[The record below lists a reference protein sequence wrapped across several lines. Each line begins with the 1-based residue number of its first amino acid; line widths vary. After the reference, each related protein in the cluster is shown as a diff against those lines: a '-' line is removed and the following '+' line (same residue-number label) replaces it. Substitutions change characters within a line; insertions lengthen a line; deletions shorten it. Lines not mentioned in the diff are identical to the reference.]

1 MKQSKGASTLRA
13 GIIGL
18 SWIAGD
24 PAGEASTPYLGTAT
38 PYSHAS
44 AMAAIGDI
52 DVVAV
57 CDLRPEAGTAFVDQ
71 WAGTW
76 PNVEAHTD
84 LETMLATQLDLV
96 SVVTPDHLHGR
107 MIEQCLD
114 AGVRMIFS
122 EKPFTTDLAEADH
135 IIGRITE
142 TGASIAVN
150 HTWRWRPEIAAT
162 KAMVQ
167 REDLGPLSHITVE
180 AGGPRA
186 MLFRNLSHFLDLAI
200 HLTGEDPDWVIA
212 ELEPGTG
219 DYGVTYSGDGGQDPA
234 LDPGASVLIGFPSGV
249 RAFVTG
255 LKRSLPD
262 VAIQVLCRDGRVT
275 LDTLGARIIEVPRT
289 VDGTPGSVSGPAIRP
304 LRAHSTVSGMQAGLA
319 DLISSHRSGQEPTG
333 SARTARRTVAVID
346 AILRSSSSG
355 SARVAVTSPPD

>member
-1 MKQSKGASTLRA
+1 MPQSREGNTLRA

-18 SWIAGD
+18 SWIASD
-24 PAGEASTPYLGTAT
+24 PAGEASTPYMGTAT

-57 CDLRPEAGTAFVDQ
+57 CDLRPEAGTAFVDR
-71 WAGTW
+71 WDATW
-76 PNVEAHTD
+76 PNVAVHTD
-84 LETMLATQLDLV
+84 LEAMLATPLDLV

-107 MIEQCLD
+107 MIERCLD
-114 AGVRMIFS
+114 AGVQMIFS
-122 EKPFTTDLAEADH
+122 EKPFTTDLAEADR
-135 IIGRITE
+135 IIGRIAE

-150 HTWRWRPEIAAT
+150 HTWRWRPEIAEA
-162 KAMVQ
+162 KALVQ
-167 REDLGPLSHITVE
+167 REDLGPLSHIAVE

-200 HLTGEDPDWVIA
+200 HLTGEDPKWVIA

-219 DYGVTYSGDGGQDPA
+219 DYGVTYAGDGGRDPA
-234 LDPGASVLIGFPSGV
+234 LDPGASVLIGFRSGV

-262 VAIQVLCRDGRVT
+262 VAVQILCRDGRVSI
-275 LDTLGARIIEVPRT
+275 DTLGARIVEVPRT
-289 VDGTPGSVSGPAIRP
+289 TDGTPSSVSGPAIRP
-304 LRAHSTVSGMQAGLA
+304 LRARSTVSGMQAGLA
-319 DLISSHRSGQEPTG
+319 DLISSHRSGEEPTG
-333 SARTARRTVAVID
+333 SARSARRTVAVID
-346 AILRSSSSG
+346 AILRSNASD
-355 SARVAVTSPPD
+355 SARVAVTPPPD